1 MVKCKK
7 SYVRKE
13 IKHVS
18 TTGMMD
24 NIMGEEKDKTCFNN
38 WYDGLYHG

>member
-7 SYVRKE
+7 KCVRKE
-13 IKHVS
+13 IKQVS
-18 TTGMMD
+18 TTGRMD
-24 NIMGEEKDKTCFNN
+24 NIMGEEKDKTSFNN

>member
-1 MVKCKK
+1 M
-7 SYVRKE
+7 RKE

-24 NIMGEEKDKTCFNN
+24 NIMGEEKDETCFNN
-38 WYDGLYHG
+38 WYDGQYHGWGKS